1 MKLKKAAL
9 PFLLVLLLAQAG
21 CSKGEKYNI
30 MGDWSF
36 LLGSE
41 EQFAFT
47 FLGGSEKGILIPID
61 GNQGEG
67 TYTVSDGEVVFH
79 FESTLTGGKSCEF
92 LGAFVSE
99 DRIHG
104 NLEYHAPYPPFNWS
118 FNVEGI
124 RQY

>member
-30 MGDWSF
+30 TGAWSF
-36 LLGSE
+36 LLGAE

-47 FLGGSEKGILIPID
+47 FQGSSREGTLS
-61 GNQGEG
+61 GEGVYEGYG
-67 TYTVSDGEVVFH
+67 TYTVTDGVVEFQ
-79 FESTLTGGKSCEF
+79 FRSTLHGGKGCNF

-99 DRIHG
+99 DRIDG
-104 NLEYHAPYPPFNWS
+104 NLENVAPYPPFTWT
-118 FNVEGI
+118 FDAVGF
-124 RQY
+124 RKY